1 MADWLSLLLFG
12 LSDSRLTRMY
22 ESFLEVDLVARV
34 ICHQSHRHITSY
46 GTIRSSGDCLDWKYR
61 RSTALGAIIIDRM
74 DVTWLNCN
82 ANANAN
88 VNGSS
93 RLESETTST
102 PSVRL
107 RLRLRYLLIR
117 YGPKSLMALLTV
129 VTNDVDVVVDR
140 RRYQTSR
147 TVVDLIRNL
156 HNSHNTPWPAMPM
169 AMPICLWLWICLWIC
184 GHLTYRPTLISSPFL
199 LAMFEPEK

>member
-1 MADWLSLLLFG
+1 
-12 LSDSRLTRMY
+12 MY

-34 ICHQSHRHITSY
+34 ICRQSHRYITSY

-74 DVTWLNCN
+74 DVTWLNSN

-107 RLRLRYLLIR
+107 RLRLRHLLIR

-129 VTNDVDVVVDR
+129 VTNDVDVIGVGTKRHVQSSTL
-140 RRYQTSR
+140 YATC
-147 TVVDLIRNL
+147 TIAIIR
-156 HNSHNTPWPAMPM
+156 HAHGYADMPM
-169 AMPICLWLWICLWIC
+169 AMDMPMDMRPFDISPNVDFVPIPTRNVRARKVTHCRYLLR
-184 GHLTYRPTLISSPFL
+184 LTAWWCQIITQYIIL
-199 LAMFEPEK
+199 

>member
-34 ICHQSHRHITSY
+34 ICHQSHRYITSY
-46 GTIRSSGDCLDWKYR
+46 GTIRSSSDCLDWKYR

-140 RRYQTSR
+140 RRYQTMDMRPFDISPHIDFVPIPTR
-147 TVVDLIRNL
+147 NVRARKVTHCRYLLRLTVWWCQIITQYTRAV
-156 HNSHNTPWPAMPM
+156 A
-169 AMPICLWLWICLWIC
+169 
-184 GHLTYRPTLISSPFL
+184 
-199 LAMFEPEK
+199 

>member
-1 MADWLSLLLFG
+1 
-12 LSDSRLTRMY
+12 MY

-34 ICHQSHRHITSY
+34 ICDQSHRYITSY

-82 ANANAN
+82 ANANGNAN

-102 PSVRL
+102 SSVRL
-107 RLRLRYLLIR
+107 RLRLRHLLIR

-156 HNSHNTPWPAMPM
+156 HNSHNTPCPWP
-169 AMPICLWLWICLWIC
+169 WLCRYAYGYGYAYGYAAI
-184 GHLTYRPTLISSPFL
+184 
-199 LAMFEPEK
+199 